1 MQKINYFELLE
12 ELSVLSARA
21 VYLTSCKSRAQLQRS
36 LTEISSIESKA
47 TLILNGLE
55 EALFKDFLPPLERR
69 SIAEAGHRLCKTIWS
84 SAMILGQKSQRMG
97 YDKSFKE
104 YEVCVELSKL
114 IEESVSML
122 KKIKKPN
129 QTPKAEEFRKLLN
142 SSRSASRLSSKKQSS
157 TQNLFCELREELS
170 DCFDGIIEIMLCN
183 I

>member
-1 MQKINYFELLE
+1 
-12 ELSVLSARA
+12 
-21 VYLTSCKSRAQLQRS
+21 
-36 LTEISSIESKA
+36 
-47 TLILNGLE
+47 
-55 EALFKDFLPPLERR
+55 
-69 SIAEAGHRLCKTIWS
+69 
-84 SAMILGQKSQRMG
+84 MILGQKSQRMG

-129 QTPKAEEFRKLLN
+129 QMPKAEEFRKLLN

-157 TQNLFCELREELS
+157 TLAEDCRDKEAELREELS